1 MEAATELP
9 GIESCRVW
17 ESTAEEAV
25 FELSPQI
32 RAQTGMSRGGEG
44 V

>member
-9 GIESCRVW
+9 GIEGCRAW

-25 FELSPQI
+25 FELSLQI
-32 RAQTGMSRGGEG
+32 RAQTGMSRDGEG